1 MAVRK
6 PKTLRALPDAAL
18 PLLARFSDPVREVV
32 LALRGRIL
40 RVMPR
45 AHEVVADVG
54 YTVAI
59 RFGSDARLG
68 KCPVY
73 IAGFGEHANLGFTQG
88 AFLDDPSKVL
98 DGDGAAMRHVKFG
111 SVDEVARA
119 QWLDAYLV
127 AALSKAAIAR
137 TMGDAQ
143 TEVRIR
149 SAKAKQS
156 QTRVVKPR
164 EPRG

>member
-1 MAVRK
+1 MVGRQ
-6 PKTLRALPDAAL
+6 PKTSRPLPDAAL
-18 PLLARFSDPVREVV
+18 PLLARFSDPVREVM
-32 LALRGRIL
+32 LTLRGRIL

-68 KCPVY
+68 KCPFYV
-73 IAGFGEHANLGFTQG
+73 AGFSEHANLGFLQG

-98 DGDGAAMRHVKFG
+98 DGDGAAMRHVKFRT
-111 SVDEVARA
+111 VDEVARA
-119 QWLDAYLV
+119 RWLDTYLE
-127 AALSKAAIAR
+127 AALFKAAMAR
-137 TMGDAQ
+137 SLGDAQ

-149 SAKAKQS
+149 PAKAK
-156 QTRVVKPR
+156 RAR
-164 EPRG
+164 